1 MKDLI
6 SEVERKI
13 IVLRD
18 VKVILDC
25 DVAALYQ
32 VETKRINE
40 AVKNNPERFPD
51 TYCFKVSL
59 DEMLSLRSKF
69 STLKT
74 GSRGQHTKYLPYA
87 FTEKGLYMVA
97 TILKSKRAVKT
108 SIAIIETFSKIREMA
123 FVMSQT
129 VDETDQG
136 VQRSMIKRSGEI
148 MSEILNENL
157 QISDTETTIEVNF
170 AMLKFKHTVKR
181 KKDQ

>member
-1 MKDLI
+1 
-6 SEVERKI
+6 
-13 IVLRD
+13 
-18 VKVILDC
+18 
-25 DVAALYQ
+25 
-32 VETKRINE
+32 
-40 AVKNNPERFPD
+40 
-51 TYCFKVSL
+51 
-59 DEMLSLRSKF
+59 
-69 STLKT
+69 
-74 GSRGQHTKYLPYA
+74 
-87 FTEKGLYMVA
+87 MVA

-108 SIAIIETFSKIREMA
+108 SIAIIETFSKIREMV

-129 VDETDQG
+129 LDETDQG

>member
-1 MKDLI
+1 
-6 SEVERKI
+6 
-13 IVLRD
+13 
-18 VKVILDC
+18 
-25 DVAALYQ
+25 
-32 VETKRINE
+32 
-40 AVKNNPERFPD
+40 
-51 TYCFKVSL
+51 
-59 DEMLSLRSKF
+59 
-69 STLKT
+69 
-74 GSRGQHTKYLPYA
+74 
-87 FTEKGLYMVA
+87 MVA

-129 VDETDQG
+129 LDETDQG

>member
-1 MKDLI
+1 MEI
-6 SEVERKI
+6 ETVEKMI
-13 IVLRD
+13 ITVRD
-18 VKVILDC
+18 SRVIIDR
-25 DVAALYQ
+25 DVAALYG
-32 VETKRINE
+32 VETKRVNE
-40 AVKNNPERFPD
+40 AVKNNPEKFPD
-51 TYCFKVSL
+51 GYVFQL
-59 DEMLSLRSKF
+59 FRDESESLRSKF

-129 VDETDQG
+129 LDETDQG